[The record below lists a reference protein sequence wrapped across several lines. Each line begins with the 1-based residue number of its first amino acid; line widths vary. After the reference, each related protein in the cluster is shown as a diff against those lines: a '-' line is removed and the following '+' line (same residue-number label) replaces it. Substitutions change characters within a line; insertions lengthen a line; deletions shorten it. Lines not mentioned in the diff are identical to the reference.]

1 MNEAHEA
8 LARRLR
14 EAGNDLP
21 AVAQLYA
28 DALAR
33 QDRSGVDLHA
43 DLAYGD
49 DERQR
54 LDIYQPQGEAPAG
67 GWPVVLFFHGGGF
80 IRGHKGHRANLGYFL
95 AQRGYTAVLANYRL
109 APQHP
114 WPSGPQDVVAAWQ
127 WLRQQGRAWRM
138 DAGRIV
144 LMGESAG
151 AAHVAAASL
160 MRPLQPADWHIAGA
174 VLLSGPYNARLE
186 GLARSQF
193 GIATPDPRNEAYLGS
208 EPQAWDAASIVDQ
221 VSAPPFPLW
230 ISFTEWDLL
239 QMQVQA
245 AELFARLV
253 SRHGFQP
260 QLQVLAQHNHF
271 SQGYSFGTDD
281 HSVSAPLL
289 EFLHMATGA
298 SI

>member
-1 MNEAHEA
+1 MHASNET
-8 LARRLR
+8 LARKLR
-14 EAGNDLP
+14 AAGNDLP
-21 AVAQLYA
+21 AVAALYA

-33 QDRSGVDLHA
+33 QDRSGVQVHA
-43 DLAYGD
+43 NVAYGPN
-49 DERQR
+49 ERHQ
-54 LDIYQPQGEAPAG
+54 LDIYQPQGPQPAS
-67 GWPVVLFFHGGGF
+67 GWPVVLFLHGGGF
-80 IRGHKGHRANLGYFL
+80 IRGDKGHRANLGYWL
-95 AQRGYTAVLANYRL
+95 AQQGFVAVLANYRL
-109 APQHP
+109 APQHA

-127 WLRQQGRAWRM
+127 WLQQHGGQWGMDGRRV
-138 DAGRIV
+138 V

-151 AAHVAAASL
+151 AAHVAAAAL
-160 MRPLQPADWHIAGA
+160 VQAFQCADWRIAGA

-193 GIATPDPRNEAYLGS
+193 GIATPDPRNEAYMGS
-208 EPQAWDAASIVDQ
+208 NPQGWDAASIVDL

-230 ISFTEWDLL
+230 ISWAEWDLL

-253 SRHGFQP
+253 SRHGYQP
-260 QLQVLAQHNHF
+260 QLHVLAQHNHF

-281 HSVSAPLL
+281 DTLSAPLL
-289 EFLHMATGA
+289 GFLRTAT

>member
-1 MNEAHEA
+1 MHASNETLAHK
-8 LARRLR
+8 LR

-21 AVAQLYA
+21 AVAALYA

-33 QDRSGVDLHA
+33 QDRSGVQVHA
-43 DLAYGD
+43 DVAYGA
-49 DERQR
+49 DERHR
-54 LDIYQPQGEAPAG
+54 LDIYRPQGQPPAG
-67 GWPVVLFFHGGGF
+67 GWPVVLFLHGGGF
-80 IRGHKGHRANLGYFL
+80 IRGDKGHRANLGYWL
-95 AQRGYTAVLANYRL
+95 AQQGYVAVLANYRL
-109 APQHP
+109 APQHV

-127 WLRQQGRAWRM
+127 WLQQHGGQWGMDGRRV
-138 DAGRIV
+138 V

-151 AAHVAAASL
+151 AAHVAAAAL
-160 MRPLQPADWHIAGA
+160 VQRLQCADWHIAGA

-193 GIATPDPRNEAYLGS
+193 GIAAPDPRNEAYMGS
-208 EPQAWDAASIVDQ
+208 DPQGWDAASIVDQ

-230 ISFTEWDLL
+230 ISWTEWDLL

-253 SRHGFQP
+253 SRHGYQP
-260 QLQVLAQHNHF
+260 RLHVLAQHNHF

-281 HSVSAPLL
+281 DTLSAPLL
-289 EFLHMATGA
+289 DFLRTAT